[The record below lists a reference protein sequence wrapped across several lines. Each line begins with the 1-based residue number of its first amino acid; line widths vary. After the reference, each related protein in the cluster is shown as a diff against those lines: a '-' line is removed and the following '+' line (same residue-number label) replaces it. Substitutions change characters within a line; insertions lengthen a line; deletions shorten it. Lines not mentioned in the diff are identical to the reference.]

1 MENNKNT
8 GHMESTTLE
17 KVPMSERK
25 SWLSVA
31 LIQAGIMI
39 CVPSLLLG
47 GILAG
52 NMSFQNAIISGVIGY
67 VIVIVIFSL
76 MGVMGSDLGVP
87 TCIAAIGG
95 FGKQGSRFFISTLM
109 FISMIGWFA
118 VQNSV
123 CGNAFTNLLSES
135 FGINVSPNVSIV
147 IWGIIML
154 TTAVYGING
163 LTWLNRLAVP
173 ALLIVTT
180 VGTIMAMRLYGTE
193 DLSVPVETV
202 TMSIID
208 GIILTVSFMA
218 VGCLAAADITR
229 YQKTRKDTIL
239 STTIGVMPAGILMV
253 IMGAI
258 MTKLAMQYDITLVFV
273 EIGIPILG
281 MLVLIAATWT
291 TNTTNAY
298 SGGIDA
304 VLMFKM
310 KENKRAVATMASGVL
325 GMVLA
330 MVGLVD
336 NFESF
341 LYILGDLLL
350 PMMGVII
357 ADYWILGKGKPE
369 NFRGDREWNVFGI
382 IAWLSGYAVIK
393 FVNVGIPFAQGIIFA
408 AVLYVVL
415 MRVFAKDAV
424 NVDEKEVIA

>member
-1 MENNKNT
+1 MDNHKNS

-17 KVPMSERK
+17 QVPMSERK

-47 GILAG
+47 GILAEC
-52 NMSFQNAIISGVIGY
+52 MSFQNAIISGIIGY
-67 VIVIVIFSL
+67 AIVILLFSL
-76 MGVMGSDLGVP
+76 MGIIGSDLGVP
-87 TCIAAIGG
+87 TCITAVGG
-95 FGKQGSRFFISTLM
+95 FGKQGSRFFISTLI

-123 CGNAFTNLLSES
+123 CGDAFANLLNKS
-135 FGINVSPNVSIV
+135 FGLNIPPTVSII

-163 LTWLNRLAVP
+163 LTWLNTLAVP
-173 ALLIVTT
+173 ALLIVTII
-180 VGTIMAMRLYGTE
+180 GTIMTMHLYGSSG
-193 DLSVPVETV
+193 LSVPVENPSMTLV
-202 TMSIID
+202 D
-208 GIILTVSFMA
+208 GIVLTVSFMA
-218 VGCLAAADITR
+218 AGCLAAADITR

-239 STTIGVMPAGILMV
+239 STTIGVMPAGVLMV

-258 MTKLAMQYDITLVFV
+258 MTKLAQQYDITLVFV

-298 SGGIDA
+298 SGGINS
-304 VLMFKM
+304 VLIFNLKDD
-310 KENKRAVATMASGVL
+310 KRAIATMISGVL
-325 GMVLA
+325 GMILA
-330 MVGLVD
+330 ILGLA
-336 NFESF
+336 NYFEAF

-350 PMMGVII
+350 PMMGVIL

-369 NFRGDREWNVFGI
+369 NFRTDRKWNPWGI
-382 IAWLSGYAVIK
+382 ISWLCGYAVIK
-393 FVNVGIPFAQGIIFA
+393 FITVGVPFAQGIITA
-408 AVLYVVL
+408 AVIYLIL
-415 MRVFAKDAV
+415 MKLFDKKTITD
-424 NVDEKEVIA
+424 